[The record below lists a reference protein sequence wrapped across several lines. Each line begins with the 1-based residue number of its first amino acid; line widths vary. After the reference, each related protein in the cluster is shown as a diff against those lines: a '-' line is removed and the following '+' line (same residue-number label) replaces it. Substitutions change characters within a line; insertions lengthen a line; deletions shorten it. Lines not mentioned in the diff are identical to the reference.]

1 MDKQTELHRIQQEFT
16 DLADLLAAIGDET
29 RQYLIQAM
37 FELPC
42 KQEGGARVGAITEK
56 THLSRPAV
64 SHHIKIL
71 KDAGIVGMRKEG
83 TKNYYYL
90 ETDNRRWQEL
100 AQLSQQLATLFE
112 LLVIHQLSVQIDRQ
126 YDFKDIQAAL
136 DYVAKG
142 NAKGKVIVKIDD
154 E

>member
-1 MDKQTELHRIQQEFT
+1 MDKQTELYRIQQ

-42 KQEGGARVGAITEK
+42 KQEGGTRVGAITEK

-71 KDAGIVGMRKEG
+71 KDAGVVGMRKEG

-112 LLVIHQLSVQIDRQ
+112 LIVNHQLSVQIDRQ
-126 YDFKDIQAAL
+126 YEFKDIQAAL

-142 NAKGKVIVKIDD
+142 HAKGKVIVKIDD

>member
-1 MDKQTELHRIQQEFT
+1 
-16 DLADLLAAIGDET
+16 
-29 RQYLIQAM
+29 M

-42 KQEGGARVGAITEK
+42 KQEGGTRVGAITEK
-56 THLSRPAV
+56 THLSRPAI

-71 KDAGIVGMRKEG
+71 KDAGVVEMRKEG

-100 AQLSQQLATLFE
+100 AQLSQQLAMLFE
-112 LLVIHQLSVQIDRQ
+112 LLVIHQLSVQIDCQ

-142 NAKGKVIVKIDD
+142 HAKGKVIVKIDD

>member
-1 MDKQTELHRIQQEFT
+1 
-16 DLADLLAAIGDET
+16 
-29 RQYLIQAM
+29 M

-42 KQEGGARVGAITEK
+42 NQEGGTRVGAITEK

-71 KDAGIVGMRKEG
+71 KDAGVVEMRKEG

-100 AQLSQQLATLFE
+100 AQLSQQLAMLFE
-112 LLVIHQLSVQIDRQ
+112 LLVIHQLSVQIDCQ

-142 NAKGKVIVKIDD
+142 HAKGKVIVKIDD

>member
-42 KQEGGARVGAITEK
+42 KQEGGTRVGTITEK

-64 SHHIKIL
+64 SHHIKML
-71 KDAGIVGMRKEG
+71 KDAGVVGMRKEG

-90 ETDNRRWQEL
+90 ETDNRRRQEL
-100 AQLSQQLATLFE
+100 AQLSQR
-112 LLVIHQLSVQIDRQ
+112 SM
-126 YDFKDIQAAL
+126 
-136 DYVAKG
+136 AKRS
-142 NAKGKVIVKIDD
+142 
-154 E
+154 

>member
-1 MDKQTELHRIQQEFT
+1 
-16 DLADLLAAIGDET
+16 
-29 RQYLIQAM
+29 M

-42 KQEGGARVGAITEK
+42 KQEGGTRVGAITEK

-71 KDAGIVGMRKEG
+71 KDAGVVEMRKEG

-100 AQLSQQLATLFE
+100 AQLSQR
-112 LLVIHQLSVQIDRQ
+112 LVE
-126 YDFKDIQAAL
+126 
-136 DYVAKG
+136 
-142 NAKGKVIVKIDD
+142 VINYLNEVKSK
-154 E
+154 

>member
-1 MDKQTELHRIQQEFT
+1 MV
-16 DLADLLAAIGDET
+16 LLAAIGDET
-29 RQYLIQAM
+29 RQYLIQTM

-42 KQEGGARVGAITEK
+42 KQEGGTRVGAITEK

-64 SHHIKIL
+64 SHHIKML
-71 KDAGIVGMRKEG
+71 KDAGVVEMRKEG

-100 AQLSQQLATLFE
+100 AQLSQQLTTLFE
-112 LLVIHQLSVQIDRQ
+112 LLVNHQLSVQIDRQ
-126 YDFKDIQAAL
+126 YDFKDIQAGL

-142 NAKGKVIVKIDD
+142 HAKVKVIVKIDD

>member
-1 MDKQTELHRIQQEFT
+1 MDKQTELYRIQQ

-42 KQEGGARVGAITEK
+42 KQEGGTRVGAITEK

-100 AQLSQQLATLFE
+100 AQLSQQLTTLFE
-112 LLVIHQLSVQIDRQ
+112 LLVNHQLSVQIDRQ

-142 NAKGKVIVKIDD
+142 HAKGKVIVKIDD

>member
-1 MDKQTELHRIQQEFT
+1 
-16 DLADLLAAIGDET
+16 
-29 RQYLIQAM
+29 M

-42 KQEGGARVGAITEK
+42 KQEGGTRVGAITEK

-71 KDAGIVGMRKEG
+71 KDAGVVEMRKEG

-100 AQLSQQLATLFE
+100 AQLSHEAGTRQLMLEVEDIVDVGATETVVSRRMSTAVSVMPPCERQLALMSLKFWFIMRT
-112 LLVIHQLSVQIDRQ
+112 QDRKSV
-126 YDFKDIQAAL
+126 
-136 DYVAKG
+136 V
-142 NAKGKVIVKIDD
+142 
-154 E
+154 

>member
-42 KQEGGARVGAITEK
+42 KQEGGARVGTITEK

-71 KDAGIVGMRKEG
+71 KDAGVVEMRKEG

-112 LLVIHQLSVQIDRQ
+112 LLVNHQLSVQIDCQ

-136 DYVAKG
+136 NYVAKG
-142 NAKGKVIVKIDD
+142 HAKGKVIVIIDD

>member
-1 MDKQTELHRIQQEFT
+1 M
-16 DLADLLAAIGDET
+16 
-29 RQYLIQAM
+29 
-37 FELPC
+37 
-42 KQEGGARVGAITEK
+42 GAIIAK
-56 THLSRPAV
+56 THLSRLAV

-71 KDAGIVGMRKEG
+71 KDAGVIVMRKEG

-90 ETDNRRWQEL
+90 ETENRHWQEL

-112 LLVIHQLSVQIDRQ
+112 LLVNHQLSVQIDCQ

-142 NAKGKVIVKIDD
+142 HAKGKVIVKIDN

>member
-1 MDKQTELHRIQQEFT
+1 MDKQTELHRIQQSFT
-16 DLADLLAAIGDET
+16 DLAVLLAAIRDET

-42 KQEGGARVGAITEK
+42 KQEGGTRVGAITEK

-71 KDAGIVGMRKEG
+71 KDAGVVGMRKEG

-112 LLVIHQLSVQIDRQ
+112 LIVNHQLSVQIDRQ
-126 YDFKDIQAAL
+126 YEFKDIQAAL

-142 NAKGKVIVKIDD
+142 HAKGKVIVKIDD

>member
-112 LLVIHQLSVQIDRQ
+112 LIVIHQLSVQIDRQ

-142 NAKGKVIVKIDD
+142 HAKGKVIVKIDD